1 MVVTASMD
9 HRLWRLNV
17 GCNSIFKCLVPA
29 KWWSTP
35 WMLAHLRCLML
46 IIDTTIRA
54 IRELVI
60 AAFPP
65 PVPSLPPQTLH
76 QAASHGREEKHEDRK
91 QHMWC
96 RDASNKIGMIEPTAK
111 LGTITENYTFLFN
124 KPVILGFLGFWNG
137 EDPYQNIMIL
147 RDMDFGVGLVRL
159 VGSGGVLNH
168 SGHESPHW
176 DRLVCGSCCY

>member
-1 MVVTASMD
+1 MLVAIPSS
-9 HRLWRLNV
+9 NV
-17 GCNSIFKCLVPA
+17 WFQQNDGQLHECWLIYDA
-29 KWWSTP
+29 I
-35 WMLAHLRCLML
+35 ML

-91 QHMWC
+91 QPMWC
-96 RDASNKIGMIEPTAK
+96 RDASNKIGMLEPTAK

-124 KPVILGFLGFWNG
+124 KPVILDSLGS
-137 EDPYQNIMIL
+137 EMEKIL
-147 RDMDFGVGLVRL
+147 TRI
-159 VGSGGVLNH
+159 
-168 SGHESPHW
+168 
-176 DRLVCGSCCY
+176 